1 MQIILKKKLSKKT
14 NDLNES
20 QTIINNL
27 VTYDD
32 HVNTKVHYNQ

>member
-1 MQIILKKKLSKKT
+1 MQIILTMKLSKKT

-32 HVNTKVHYNQ
+32 HVNTKVHSNQ